1 MDLRNDISS
10 VNALFDIRAETLAA
24 ALLGERSEQGPEADI
39 EQIVI
44 APQGSARRRS
54 SHEVQSVRQ
63 KQYEQEAVL
72 FIAVHRKGLFDTLP
86 PELFLEL
93 EAPYENAIER
103 TKALTRQTKEARK
116 FFLPFEQAFYLP
128 RIEAERLEQEWT
140 EQFPPFVEEIWDLP
154 DFADCLNS
162 RQRFLLCYLLPE
174 AYRIAG
180 HLELTGLCF
189 EAIMQQPI
197 DLQFIPPLEYPIPD
211 RPDSEAP
218 LQLGIDATLGDS
230 FKDDMPALE
239 VNIKGITDFNLPDYM
254 EGGKQLRLLE
264 ELLYSYFLPLDIP
277 VVTVITVTHDSWSFQ
292 LGEGYLGYNIHLQ
305 GKRSATIQNETP

>member
-1 MDLRNDISS
+1 MDLRSDISS
-10 VNALFDIRAETLAA
+10 INALFDIRAETLAA
-24 ALLGERSEQGPEADI
+24 ALLGQQDQEVDI

-44 APQGSARRRS
+44 APQGSAHRRS
-54 SHEVQSVRQ
+54 SHEVESLHKKR
-63 KQYEQEAVL
+63 YEQEAVL
-72 FIAVHRKGLFDTLP
+72 FMKVHRKGFFDTLP
-86 PELFLEL
+86 AELFLEL

-103 TKALTRQTKEARK
+103 TKALTQQTKEARK
-116 FFLPFEQAFYLP
+116 FFLPFEQALYLP

-140 EQFPPFVEEIWDLP
+140 EQFPAFIEEIWGLP

-197 DLQFIPPLEYPIPD
+197 DLQFIPPLEYSIPVNQ
-211 RPDSEAP
+211 DSEAM
-218 LQLGIDATLGDS
+218 LQLGIDATLGSS
-230 FKDDMPALE
+230 FKDDIPALE

-254 EGGKQLRLLE
+254 EGGKQLRLLQ

-305 GKRSATIQNETP
+305 SRQAATIQNETR